1 MTDPMELVRRLEA
14 KNAPGHIN
22 IIDSDTT
29 EQLLDLLAE
38 AAACIREMV
47 EWRPIETAPRDAVI
61 MLFGLLDPHPS
72 DREAHAQLDRPKRF
86 TGYWDEVDEAWCPV
100 GSTWTGPWIIPTHW
114 LPLPPAPGAE
124 A

>member
-1 MTDPMELVRRLEA
+1 MTDPMELARRLEA

-47 EWRPIETAPRDAVI
+47 EQKAAMQAR
-61 MLFGLLDPHPS
+61 
-72 DREAHAQLDRPKRF
+72 LDRREPR
-86 TGYWDEVDEAWCPV
+86 APMLPV
-100 GSTWTGPWIIPTHW
+100 GERKRCNKILAALRQAYPRTCFVCGLGPCRDEIIPHN
-114 LPLPPAPGAE
+114 LPPAPGAE